1 MVPSQPH
8 SPAHGLRAGGSPTG
22 AVDEPSR
29 PGGVALTEALIDRA
43 DFPLGALVVDVG
55 RGQGCA
61 VATMA
66 RHGLVAVGVDR
77 AADTLARSHD
87 HSVAAADFVLGEA
100 DALPFAAGSV
110 DGILAE
116 GCLSPA
122 DDRRRM
128 LAEWFR
134 VLRPGGR
141 LAISDLYRDA
151 VEDRPAALGPV
162 ATWHRIAADLTDV
175 GFRVEWFEDR
185 SDVLVEAVSA
195 EEGPEA
201 RWATHR
207 APVLDRD
214 REASS
219 GYFIAIAERPATDTR
234 RTSAAPSVASAGGED
249 HPRP

>member
-1 MVPSQPH
+1 MAPSQPL
-8 SPAHGLRAGGSPTG
+8 SPARASRAGGSPTG
-22 AVDEPSR
+22 AFDGPSR

-55 RGQGCA
+55 RGQGVS

-87 HSVAAADFVLGEA
+87 HRLAAADFVLGEA

-122 DDRRRM
+122 DDRRRV

-151 VEDRPAALGPV
+151 AEDHAVDLGPV

-185 SDVLVEAVSA
+185 SDVLADAVFA
-195 EEGPEA
+195 EDAPEA
-201 RWATHR
+201 TWGAQG
-207 APVLDRD
+207 APMPERG
-214 REASS
+214 REPTSS
-219 GYFIAIAERPATDTR
+219 YFIAIAERPADRPATEARDPR
-234 RTSAAPSVASAGGED
+234 RGFAGV
-249 HPRP
+249 

>member
-1 MVPSQPH
+1 MVSSQPL
-8 SPAHGLRAGGSPTG
+8 SPARASRAGGSPTG
-22 AVDEPSR
+22 GVDGPSR

-55 RGQGCA
+55 RGQGGA

-77 AADTLARSHD
+77 AADTLARSHE
-87 HSVAAADFVLGEA
+87 HRLAAADFVLGEA
-100 DALPFAAGSV
+100 DALPFTAGSV

-151 VEDRPAALGPV
+151 GEDHAGDLGPV
-162 ATWHRIAADLTDV
+162 DTWHRIAADLTDV

-185 SDVLVEAVSA
+185 SDVLVDAVFA
-195 EEGPEA
+195 EGTPEA
-201 RWATHR
+201 TWGAPGV
-207 APVLDRD
+207 PVLDRG
-214 REASS
+214 REVSS
-219 GYFIAIAERPATDTR
+219 GYFIAIAERPADRPATER
-234 RTSAAPSVASAGGED
+234 RG
-249 HPRP
+249 PRQDFDGV